1 MGIKVIDE
9 TFRWIKKQCKNDDT
23 CIFIVLIL
31 IGLLLCTLFNQDG
44 FANQVDADSDT
55 GLGQAVE
62 AGEKLFGFGKDAPH
76 SADDS
81 LYGKG
86 SGSGSGSG
94 SGQGSGPALGLVP
107 KPNRADPVAPSMA
120 GPMGL
125 LGQVQEPA
133 APNLQAPGEL
143 VQDGS
148 ITKPFDEVWNPG
160 YEPIDMAF
168 QGAKDLT
175 SLGPGS
181 GGFQATEGSR
191 PQGTAPGME
200 QGLPGSTKG
209 LGGGEGVNLTLYY
222 APWCPHCKN
231 MMPEWD
237 KLTASHHGKSF
248 MGKILNIFKVNS
260 DEEPEKIKAADPP
273 VSGFPDIRLD
283 GAPIQGRDKT
293 TILDSIKNEFQKLE
307 GEL

>member
-1 MGIKVIDE
+1 MGIKIVDDA
-9 TFRWIKKQCKNDDT
+9 FRWIKKQCKDDET

-31 IGLLLCTLFNQDG
+31 IGLLLCVLLNQDG
-44 FANQVDADSDT
+44 FANLKDADTDT
-55 GLGQAVE
+55 ALGQAVE

-81 LYGKG
+81 LYGHGRAAGAGK
-86 SGSGSGSG
+86 
-94 SGQGSGPALGLVP
+94 PALGLTP
-107 KPNRADPVAPSMA
+107 KPNRADPVASSMSREMKVL
-120 GPMGL
+120 GP
-125 LGQVQEPA
+125 VKSPPA
-133 APNLQAPGEL
+133 SKLQAPGEL

-160 YEPIDMAF
+160 YEPVDMAF
-168 QGAKDLT
+168 QGAKGPA
-175 SLGPGS
+175 SL

-191 PQGTAPGME
+191 PMGKAPGME
-200 QGLPGSTKG
+200 QGLPGSAKG

-237 KLTASHHGKSF
+237 KLEKDHHGKSF

-260 DEEPEKIKAADPP
+260 DEEPEKVKAADPP
-273 VSGFPDIRLD
+273 IQGFPDVRLD
-283 GAPIQGRDKT
+283 GAPINLKKRDKQG
-293 TILDSIKNEFQKLE
+293 ILDSVKSEFQKLE
-307 GEL
+307 RAI